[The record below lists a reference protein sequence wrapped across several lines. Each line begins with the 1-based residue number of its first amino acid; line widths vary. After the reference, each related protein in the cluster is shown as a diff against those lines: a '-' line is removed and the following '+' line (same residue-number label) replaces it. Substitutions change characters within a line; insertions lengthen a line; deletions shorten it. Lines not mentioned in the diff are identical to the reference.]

1 MTHARLTRQRPAAAA
16 VGDVLLVDPVASGVD
31 DGRRAGQVELV
42 EDQLKRAQVTRFEQM
57 ERERTVDRGSESA
70 ITTEGVRAR

>member
-16 VGDVLLVDPVASGVD
+16 VGDVLSVDPVASGVD

-57 ERERTVDRGSESA
+57 EQERTIGKDSEPASSGPYRG
-70 ITTEGVRAR
+70 

>member
-1 MTHARLTRQRPAAAA
+1 
-16 VGDVLLVDPVASGVD
+16 VLLVDPVASGVD

-57 ERERTVDRGSESA
+57 EQERTIGKDSEPASSGPYRG
-70 ITTEGVRAR
+70 